1 MANVLIIDDD
11 KILSDLL
18 AKMVMQIGHAAACS
32 LTLKDGLKQAEYG
45 NFDVVLLDVYMPD
58 GEGLDFLPKFKEVKS
73 SPEVIII
80 TGESNPDGAELAIRN
95 GAWGYL
101 SKPLEL
107 SVIELNL
114 ERVLQY
120 RFNLQ
125 TSSRQ

>member
-32 LTLKDGLKQAEYG
+32 LTLKDGLQQAESG

-58 GEGLDFLPKFKEVKS
+58 GDGLDILPKFKEVKS

-107 SVIELNL
+107 SVIEPD
-114 ERVLQY
+114 
-120 RFNLQ
+120 
-125 TSSRQ
+125 